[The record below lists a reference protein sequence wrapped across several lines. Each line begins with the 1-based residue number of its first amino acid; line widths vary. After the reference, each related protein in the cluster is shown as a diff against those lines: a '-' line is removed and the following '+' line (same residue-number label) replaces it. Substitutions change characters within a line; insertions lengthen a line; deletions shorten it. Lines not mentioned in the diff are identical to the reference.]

1 MRKSIVA
8 VAVATLAGCSGQ
20 ARIDYYNSIAEANR
34 AEAAAYQ
41 AKAEALKAVAQADP
55 STAGAVAM
63 ALALSSA
70 RTVAPT
76 YIEDEGLSYTKA
88 LAGPLAG
95 LGGAFIAAD
104 VAKQGIKSNERVQ
117 IQASQASSTT
127 LVGIADAIATGNAA
141 SNQAIVDVANAP
153 REGVVDADF
162 AQAALSSVE
171 TVATQGQDS
180 LVDVANAGLDSTVTM
195 GTAGLNTSES
205 IATQGFN
212 TVETMA
218 LDNNATIL
226 ELSNNLQPII
236 TPVEVVTPTVIQPVV
251 SPAP

>member
-1 MRKSIVA
+1 MRLLFAIPLLA
-8 VAVATLAGCSGQ
+8 LAGCETG
-20 ARIDYYNSIAEANR
+20 ARQDYYLASQRMAQETS
-34 AEAAAYQ
+34 AAYQ
-41 AKAEALKAVAQADP
+41 AKMLALAKVAEVSPEQ
-55 STAGAVAM
+55 SGAVAM
-63 ALALSSA
+63 AIALSSA
-70 RTVAPT
+70 PEAQISYVESESITWGRILASPVAM
-76 YIEDEGLSYTKA
+76 
-88 LAGPLAG
+88 
-95 LGGAFIAAD
+95 LGTAAIAAD
-104 VAKQGIKSNERVQ
+104 TAKASIKSNERVQ

-141 SNQAIVDVANAP
+141 SNQAIVDVANNPTAP
-153 REGVVDADF
+153 TVDPEF
-162 AQAALSSVE
+162 AQAALSAVE
-171 TVATQGQDS
+171 TVATGSQDS
-180 LVDVANAGLDSTVTM
+180 LVEVANAGLDSTVTM
-195 GTAGLNTSES
+195 GTAGLNASES